1 MSLKGKV
8 WYESETIL
16 PTSAKKG
23 FKSVLLYPNPCI
35 KRMVMLMLKVENLH
49 VRVAD
54 KEILRGVRFK
64 LASGELHVV
73 MGPNGSGKSTLAL
86 TIAGHPK
93 YEVIKGR
100 ITFEGEDITETKPEE
115 RARKGIFLSFQHPVE
130 VEGVKIIQFL
140 QRMLKNLRGIDEVE
154 AYDLIFKAV
163 EELGL
168 DSSMLSRELNVGF
181 SGGERKKLE
190 MLQAYLVKPKLLI
203 LDEPDSG
210 VDVDSLKVIA
220 GIIAKLHREG
230 TGILLITH
238 YGRIL
243 EYLNPQKV
251 HVLKEGRLVVSGGME
266 LVKLIEEKGF
276 AAVEAV

>member
-1 MSLKGKV
+1 
-8 WYESETIL
+8 
-16 PTSAKKG
+16 
-23 FKSVLLYPNPCI
+23 
-35 KRMVMLMLKVENLH
+35 MLKVENLH

-54 KEILRGVRFK
+54 KEILRGVS
-64 LASGELHVV
+64 LTLGEGELHVV

-163 EELGL
+163 QELGL

>member
-1 MSLKGKV
+1 
-8 WYESETIL
+8 
-16 PTSAKKG
+16 
-23 FKSVLLYPNPCI
+23 
-35 KRMVMLMLKVENLH
+35 MLKVENLH
-49 VRVAD
+49 VNVAE
-54 KEILRGVRFK
+54 KEILRGVDFE

-86 TIAGHPK
+86 TIAGHPR
-93 YEVIKGR
+93 YTVTKGR
-100 ITFEGEDITETKPEE
+100 IIFDGEEVTRAKPEE

-130 VEGVKIIQFL
+130 VEGVKVINFF
-140 QRMLKNLRGIDEVE
+140 QRTLKNLRGIEEVE
-154 AYDLIFKAV
+154 AYDMIFKAV
-163 EELGL
+163 EELGFEG
-168 DSSMLSRELNVGF
+168 SMLSRELNVGF

-220 GIIAKLHREG
+220 GVIARLHKEG

-243 EYLNPQKV
+243 EYLNPQRV

-276 AAVEAV
+276 AAVNGDETAVKA